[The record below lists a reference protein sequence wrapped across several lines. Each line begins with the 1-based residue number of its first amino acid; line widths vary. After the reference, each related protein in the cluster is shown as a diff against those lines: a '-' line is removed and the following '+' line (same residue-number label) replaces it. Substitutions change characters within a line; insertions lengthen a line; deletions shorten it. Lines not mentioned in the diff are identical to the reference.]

1 MEMARVEL
9 ASKHIAPR
17 MSTLIFILFKV
28 RRYKRRMSG
37 QLVTTNLISLFSLLQ
52 VEALSVSPLNL
63 GPRSGTWTTPG
74 GSTLSAY

>member
-17 MSTLIFILFKV
+17 ISTLIVILFEFHH
-28 RRYKRRMSG
+28 YKRR
-37 QLVTTNLISLFSLLQ
+37 VTGLPAMTNLISLFSQLQ

-63 GPRSGTWTTPG
+63 GPRSRTWTILG

>member
-1 MEMARVEL
+1 MEVARVEL

-17 MSTLIFILFKV
+17 ISTLIDRLFKF
-28 RRYKRRMSG
+28 RDYKRRMSG
-37 QLVTTNLISLFSLLQ
+37 HSAITNLINLFSLLQ

-63 GPRSGTWTTPG
+63 GPRSKTWTILG